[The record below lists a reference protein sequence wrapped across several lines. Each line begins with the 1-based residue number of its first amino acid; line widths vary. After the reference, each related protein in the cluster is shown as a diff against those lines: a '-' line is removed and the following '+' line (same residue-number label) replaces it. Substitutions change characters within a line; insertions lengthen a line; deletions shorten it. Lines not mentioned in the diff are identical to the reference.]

1 MKHENSQAHAAFVQ
15 VQLGSWSELR
25 DQASA
30 IRFEVFVEEQHVPIA
45 EELDAMDAHCLHAL
59 AFSHQGEAVATGR
72 LLPDGHI
79 GRMAVRLSAR
89 KKGVGAAV
97 LQALIEAA
105 QNRGFKEVVLG
116 AQLHAKGFYLKQGF
130 VEFGEV
136 FLDANIEHVM
146 MKKALVGLSR

>member
-1 MKHENSQAHAAFVQ
+1 MENDNFQAHPATVR
-15 VQLGSWSELR
+15 VQLGTWSDMR
-25 DQASA
+25 VPASA
-30 IRFEVFVEEQHVPIA
+30 IRFEVFVKEQQVPVA
-45 EELDAMDAHCLHAL
+45 EELDAMDAECLHAL
-59 AFSHQGEAVATGR
+59 AFNHQGVAVATGR

-79 GRMAVRLSAR
+79 GRMAVKLSER

-97 LQALIEAA
+97 LQALVEAA
-105 QNRGFKEVVLG
+105 QERGFKEVVLG

-146 MKKALVGLSR
+146 MRKELNART

>member
-1 MKHENSQAHAAFVQ
+1 MENDNFQAHPATVR
-15 VQLGSWSELR
+15 VQLGTWSDMR
-25 DQASA
+25 VPASA
-30 IRFEVFVEEQHVPIA
+30 IRFEVFVEEQQVPVA
-45 EELDAMDAHCLHAL
+45 EELDAMDAECLHAL
-59 AFSHQGEAVATGR
+59 AFSHQGVAIATGR

-79 GRMAVRLSAR
+79 GRMAVKLSER

-97 LQALIEAA
+97 LQALVEAA
-105 QNRGFKEVVLG
+105 QERGFKEVVLG

-146 MKKALVGLSR
+146 MRKELNART

>member
-1 MKHENSQAHAAFVQ
+1 MENDNFQAHPATVR
-15 VQLGSWSELR
+15 VQLGTWSDMR
-25 DQASA
+25 VPASA
-30 IRFEVFVEEQHVPIA
+30 IRFEVFVKEQQVPVA
-45 EELDAMDAHCLHAL
+45 EELDAMDAECLHAL
-59 AFSHQGEAVATGR
+59 AFNHQGVAVATGR

-79 GRMAVRLSAR
+79 GRMAVKLSER

-97 LQALIEAA
+97 LQALVEAA
-105 QNRGFKEVVLG
+105 QARGFKEVVLG

-146 MKKALVGLSR
+146 MRKELNART

>member
-1 MKHENSQAHAAFVQ
+1 MENDNFQAHPATVR
-15 VQLGSWSELR
+15 VQLGTWSDMR
-25 DQASA
+25 VPASA
-30 IRFEVFVEEQHVPIA
+30 IRFEVFVEEQQVPVA
-45 EELDAMDAHCLHAL
+45 EELDAMDAECLHAL
-59 AFSHQGEAVATGR
+59 AFNHQGVAVATGR

-79 GRMAVRLSAR
+79 GRMAVKLSER

-97 LQALIEAA
+97 LQALVEAA
-105 QNRGFKEVVLG
+105 QERGFKEVVLG

-146 MKKALVGLSR
+146 MRKELNVRT

>member
-1 MKHENSQAHAAFVQ
+1 VKHDNFPAHPTTVR
-15 VQLGSWSELR
+15 VQLGPWSDLR

-30 IRFEVFVEEQHVPIA
+30 IRFEVFVEEQQVPIA
-45 EELDAMDAHCLHAL
+45 EELDTMDAQCLHAL
-59 AFSHQGEAVATGR
+59 AFSQQGEAIATGR

-79 GRMAVRLSAR
+79 GRMAVRFSER

-97 LQALIEAA
+97 LQALVEAA
-105 QNRGFKEVVLG
+105 QERGFKEVLLG

-130 VEFGEV
+130 VEFGDV

-146 MKKALVGLSR
+146 MRKLLNTRT

>member
-1 MKHENSQAHAAFVQ
+1 MENDNFQAHPATVR
-15 VQLGSWSELR
+15 VQLGTWSDMR
-25 DQASA
+25 VPASA
-30 IRFEVFVEEQHVPIA
+30 IRFEVFVEEQQVPVA
-45 EELDAMDAHCLHAL
+45 EELDALDAECLHAL
-59 AFSHQGEAVATGR
+59 AFSHQGVAVATGR

-79 GRMAVRLSAR
+79 GRMAVKLSER

-97 LQALIEAA
+97 LQALVEAA
-105 QNRGFKEVVLG
+105 QERGFKEVVLG

-146 MKKALVGLSR
+146 MRKELNART